1 MTAELYLMMSWKVD
15 AKDELVDTIENLNKA
30 EINRIEIRLSRLWMT
45 SYIFE
50 WITKLRMLRMQVT
63 MNMLKKHC
71 VDMKE
76 EAEETVLTREQSQEN
91 G

>member
-1 MTAELYLMMSWKVD
+1 
-15 AKDELVDTIENLNKA
+15 
-30 EINRIEIRLSRLWMT
+30 
-45 SYIFE
+45 
-50 WITKLRMLRMQVT
+50 MLRMQIH